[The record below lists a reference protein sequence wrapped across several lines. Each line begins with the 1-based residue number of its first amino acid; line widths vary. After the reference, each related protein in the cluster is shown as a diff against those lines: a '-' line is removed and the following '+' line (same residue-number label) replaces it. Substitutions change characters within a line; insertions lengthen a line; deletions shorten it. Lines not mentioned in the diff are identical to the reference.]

1 MAEQRSRS
9 LTYDPITSKFT
20 EAACMVSDLEI
31 PDITRTQIVKVFLTK
46 DKASQNFRT
55 TERKE
60 IITFKVKYIPMN
72 NAAGKALLTQ
82 VKAIVDSVLT
92 SGFQPSVATI
102 NTLRNGEIEK
112 TIVVNDCIIKS
123 GSIEL
128 DKDDFLHIVF
138 EISGIL
144 AADY

>member
-1 MAEQRSRS
+1 
-9 LTYDPITSKFT
+9 
-20 EAACMVSDLEI
+20 
-31 PDITRTQIVKVFLTK
+31 
-46 DKASQNFRT
+46 
-55 TERKE
+55 
-60 IITFKVKYIPMN
+60 MN
-72 NAAGKALLTQ
+72 NAAGKALLPQ
-82 VKAIVDSVLT
+82 VKEIVDSVLT
-92 SGFQPSVATI
+92 SDFQPSVATI

-112 TIVVNDCIIKS
+112 TVVINDCIIKS